1 MAFMVKEGYFN
12 IGLTSVEGNSHH
24 SELLKQLLKFG
35 LDHFLIPN
43 HGNSIL
49 SSYSGSVNFQDIS
62 SAQINGAFIF
72 EILPIF
78 VKS

>member
-49 SSYSGSVNFQDIS
+49 SSY
-62 SAQINGAFIF
+62 
-72 EILPIF
+72 
-78 VKS
+78 

>member
-49 SSYSGSVNFQDIS
+49 SSYSGSVYFQDIFPQLKLMVPS
-62 SAQINGAFIF
+62 FLKFFQFS
-72 EILPIF
+72 
-78 VKS
+78 